1 MAHLKQVIQM
11 FQVKLTLKRMNPRGH
26 LRFPLQKQQ
35 PVRGSSEVFDSSELI
50 SCLRNRAGHIL
61 DYQKLV
67 VPHLLSKGL
76 SFPSDIF
83 SIFKKIINYRYI
95 FLKNSSNCSSHKMFQ
110 KNW

>member
-1 MAHLKQVIQM
+1 MILNFKKKHGTHKTSQTDVKS
-11 FQVKLTLKRMNPRGH
+11 KLTWKSMNPRGH

-61 DYQKLV
+61 DHQKLV

-76 SFPSDIF
+76 FFPSDIF
-83 SIFKKIINYRYI
+83 SIFKK
-95 FLKNSSNCSSHKMFQ
+95 
-110 KNW
+110 